1 MDLTLPQ
8 ALLLLSLNDQKGTT
22 EAGYFQ
28 PAFAGAELA
37 ELLLQGTLE
46 LQEDPPLLI
55 PLRHSKEL
63 GALLKMCDETIGRA
77 PKHHDIAYW
86 VSALANQKDFVATLA
101 DELCH
106 LGALSK
112 DRTRIF
118 GLFSRT
124 VWPSASP
131 ALETELKQAMVTA
144 MFHEVGPVEERLG
157 LVIAFAESVDL
168 LKHNFDPHLL
178 SQHAERIQA
187 ISAGACLKS
196 DTAEA
201 VVRSV
206 QQAISMANAVSTST
220 IAGIVT

>member
-28 PAFAGAELA
+28 PAFAGAALA

-46 LQEDPPLLI
+46 LQQDPPLLI
-55 PLRHSKEL
+55 PLRHRQEL
-63 GALLKMCDETIGRA
+63 SAFLNMCDQKIGRA
-77 PKHHDIAYW
+77 PKQQDIAFW
-86 VSALANQKDFVATLA
+86 ISALADQKDFIATLA

-112 DRTRIF
+112 DRTWIF

-124 VWPSASP
+124 VWPTASP
-131 ALETELKQAMVTA
+131 ALEMQLKQAMVTA

-157 LVIAFAESVDL
+157 LIIAFAESVDL
-168 LKHNFDPHLL
+168 LKHNFEPHLL
-178 SQHAERIQA
+178 SQHAGRIQA
-187 ISAGACLKS
+187 ISAGECLKS

-201 VVRSV
+201 VVASV
-206 QQAISMANAVSTST
+206 QQAISMANAVSAST
-220 IAGIVT
+220 IASIVT